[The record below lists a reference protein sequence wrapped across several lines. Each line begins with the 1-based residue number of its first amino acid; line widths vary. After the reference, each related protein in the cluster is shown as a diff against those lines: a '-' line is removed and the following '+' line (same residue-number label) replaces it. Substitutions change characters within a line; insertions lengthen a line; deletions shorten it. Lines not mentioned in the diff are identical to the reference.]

1 MESFR
6 ESARNRM
13 NGPNTTHEKEEE
25 KREREKYNV
34 EGGGGCRVHLKQSE
48 EKTGIELEEYKE
60 DSELTSS

>member
-1 MESFR
+1 
-6 ESARNRM
+6 M
-13 NGPNTTHEKEEE
+13 NGPNTTHEKKEE